1 MLFIK
6 SPVLGIDGVGWGGGG
21 GGEQRRGDGERGAR
35 HRVVMSP
42 GRGINRQMRRRK
54 GGHGSFGQVRS

>member
-6 SPVLGIDGVGWGGGG
+6 SPVTGIDGVG
-21 GGEQRRGDGERGAR
+21 GDGERGAR

-42 GRGINRQMRRRK
+42 GRGINRQMRQTK
-54 GGHGSFGQVRS
+54 EGHGSFGQVRS

>member
-1 MLFIK
+1 MR
-6 SPVLGIDGVGWGGGG
+6 GGG

-42 GRGINRQMRRRK
+42 GRGINRQMRRTK